1 MFYEVEREGEIKEVR
16 EVKEIRV
23 IREVKEIL
31 FTKFSKLL
39 KFSTHP
45 TTNLASEECRVQ
57 HYPHIR
63 TTNLAS
69 EWCGSGALQKRI
81 PRDSTISTA
90 PTQPNFASEECRVQ
104 HSAKMAAMDST

>member
-1 MFYEVEREGEIKEVR
+1 MFYEVERGGEIKEVR
-16 EVKEIRV
+16 EIKE

-31 FTKFSKLL
+31 FTKFSKFTKLTKL
-39 KFSTHP
+39 TKLFP
-45 TTNLASEECRVQ
+45 PQPNLASEECRVQ

-69 EWCGSGALQKRI
+69 EWCGSGASQKRI

-90 PTQPNFASEECRVQ
+90 LGILLFGMCR
-104 HSAKMAAMDST
+104 

>member
-1 MFYEVEREGEIKEVR
+1 MFYEVEMGGGKEDREIKE
-16 EVKEIRV
+16 
-23 IREVKEIL
+23 IREVKEIS
-31 FTKFSKLL
+31 FTKFTKFTNLL
-39 KFSTHP
+39 KFATTLP

-69 EWCGSGALQKRI
+69 EWCGSGASQKRI

-90 PTQPNFASEECRVQ
+90 LGILLFGMCR
-104 HSAKMAAMDST
+104 

>member
-1 MFYEVEREGEIKEVR
+1 MFYEVEGGEIKEV
-16 EVKEIRV
+16 KE

-31 FTKFSKLL
+31 FSKFSKFSNLL

-57 HYPHIR
+57 HYSHIR

-69 EWCGSGALQKRI
+69 EWCRSGASHKRI

-90 PTQPNFASEECRVQ
+90 LGILLFGMCR
-104 HSAKMAAMDST
+104 